1 MKQTG
6 RKTAYTLRGSALLL
20 ALFVLLSLAGCGKK
34 SGTAGIRADFSGRVI
49 TLDPQYCSTTL
60 ERCILKNCMEGLLR
74 RLPDG
79 TMTEG
84 CAERYEISD
93 DGLRYTFTLR
103 ENLRWS
109 DG

>member
-1 MKQTG
+1 MKRTG

-34 SGTAGIRADFSGRVI
+34 TGTAGIRADFSGRVA
-49 TLDPQYCSTTL
+49 TLDPQYCTTTL

-79 TMTEG
+79 SFVLDREEE
-84 CAERYEISD
+84 ERRRKAALELM
-93 DGLRYTFTLR
+93 DGLFD
-103 ENLRWS
+103 E
-109 DG
+109 